1 MQVQVKQTLH
11 ARQALTATGW
21 MENASIEIGRNG
33 TITALKTNTPN
44 ENAHCVDILLPGVAN
59 VHSHSFQR
67 AMAGL
72 AESRSNKG
80 DDDFWSWRA
89 LMYKFLDR
97 LTPDII
103 QAIAA
108 QVQLESLEAGFTSIG
123 EFHYI
128 HHQPSGAPYAQIAE
142 LTSRL
147 VEAAQ
152 ETGIGYTHLPVL
164 YMRGGFDNSPLS
176 DSQRRFGCNIDQFT
190 ELFEE
195 AKKIIECSLPDYRLG
210 IAPHSLRAVD
220 KESLALATTLSFDSA
235 IHIHIAEQ
243 TAEVDAARAVLGARP
258 VEWLIDNASVNE
270 NWCLIHATHMNK
282 SEASAIATNGASVG
296 LCPVTEANLGDGI
309 FDAPEFVEV
318 GGRICVGSDSNIRI
332 SLTEELRML
341 EYSQRLNTRR
351 RNLLTGETG
360 SCGRFLLEE
369 TARVGARAIGRD
381 AGEIREGALADM
393 IALNVRNTA
402 LDGLNGDQ
410 LLDSWIFSGDDRY
423 IDDVWSAGR
432 HVVRGG
438 THIHRDKITPR
449 FLSVMKNLRSSL

>member
-1 MQVQVKQTLH
+1 MKQTIH

-21 MENASIEIGRNG
+21 MKNASIEIGKDG
-33 TITALKTNTPN
+33 TIATLKANTPN
-44 ENAHCVDILLPGVAN
+44 EHAHSVDILLPGVAN
-59 VHSHSFQR
+59 VHNHSFQR

-72 AESRSNKG
+72 AECRSKKDN
-80 DDDFWSWRA
+80 DDFWSWRA

-97 LTPDII
+97 LTPDDIHT
-103 QAIAA
+103 IAA

-128 HHQPSGAPYAQIAE
+128 HHQPKGAPYVQIAE
-142 LTSRL
+142 LSSRL

-176 DSQRRFGCNIDQFT
+176 DSQRRFRCDINQFT
-190 ELFEE
+190 ELFGK
-195 AKKIIECSLPDYRLG
+195 ARKIIEHSPPDFRLG
-210 IAPHSLRAVD
+210 VAPHSLRAVD
-220 KESLALATTLSFDSA
+220 KESLALATTLSPDSP

-243 TAEVDAARAVLGARP
+243 TAEVDAAKAVLGARP
-258 VEWLIDNASVNE
+258 VEWLINNAPVNE
-270 NWCLIHATHMNK
+270 NWCLIHATHMNN
-282 SEASAIATNGASVG
+282 SEASAVAANGASVG

-309 FDAPEFVEV
+309 FNAPEFVDA
-318 GGRICVGSDSNIRI
+318 GGRMCVGSDSNIRI

-351 RNLLTGETG
+351 RNILTGEIG
-360 SCGRFLLEE
+360 SCGRFLLGE
-369 TARVGARAIGRD
+369 TARVGAIAIGRD
-381 AGEIREGALADM
+381 AGEMREGALADM
-393 IALNVRNTA
+393 VALNVRDTA

-410 LLDSWIFSGDDRY
+410 LLDSWIFAGDDRY

-432 HVVRGG
+432 HVVKGG